1 MGTLDSNN
9 NTYIKEFL
17 EKQLILSKP
26 LTKNEEDSFLP
37 KQWFCSLDI
46 GEWEEVEIFVQG
58 DDEKPSKACIELA
71 YEIFKDISHHISRA
85 IKYLMEFFPNHKTE
99 DYYLSTISFGKMINF
114 DDHLFTGFTIA
125 FYSEYPQEF
134 QYKVKFKGDG
144 WPIGFEGG
152 PM

>member
-9 NTYIKEFL
+9 NTYINEIL
-17 EKQLILSKP
+17 EKKLILSKS
-26 LTKNEEDSFLP
+26 LTKSEEDNFLP
-37 KQWFCSLDI
+37 KLWFCSLDV

-71 YEIFKDISHHISRA
+71 EEIFKEISQHISRA
-85 IKYLMEFFPNHKTE
+85 LKYLMEFFPNQKSE

-114 DDHLFTGFTIA
+114 DDHLFTGFTMA
-125 FYSEYPQEF
+125 FYSEQPYEF
-134 QYKVKFKGDG
+134 QYKVKFKANG